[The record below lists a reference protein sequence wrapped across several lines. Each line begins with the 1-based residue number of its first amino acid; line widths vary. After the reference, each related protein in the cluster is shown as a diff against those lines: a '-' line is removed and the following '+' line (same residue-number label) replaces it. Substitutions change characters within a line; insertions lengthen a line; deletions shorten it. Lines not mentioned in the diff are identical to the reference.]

1 MLICVLLLCF
11 ISYVN
16 HLNISRIAE
25 ECFIILLGLRQS
37 SKSAFNAVLRSLI
50 ELTNH
55 LLNKIKLSLTK
66 ASSVTIMSLYDNAS
80 NMSEDQGIHLTD
92 EDAYLWLY
100 SPFETVIIIGII
112 PVAGTMDLLA
122 NLAFQIAVIR
132 NPDLQTKTNYY
143 LFSLAIFD
151 EITIWWRLRL
161 VYWRLHRV
169 TCKLCAALSK
179 LLVTCWYYRHLLDRV
194 SWISNIGCL

>member
-1 MLICVLLLCF
+1 M
-11 ISYVN
+11 
-16 HLNISRIAE
+16 
-25 ECFIILLGLRQS
+25 
-37 SKSAFNAVLRSLI
+37 
-50 ELTNH
+50 
-55 LLNKIKLSLTK
+55 LSLPK
-66 ASSVTIMSLYDNAS
+66 ASSVTKMSLYDNAS
-80 NMSEDQGIHLTD
+80 NMSEDQCIHLTD

-112 PVAGTMDLLA
+112 PVAGTMGLLA

-143 LFSLAIFD
+143 LFSFGD
-151 EITIWWRLRL
+151 FWRDNYHWWRLRL

-169 TCKLCAALSK
+169 TCKLCAALPK

-194 SWISNIGCL
+194 SWISNIGCLWPIRSLVSSCDISQ